1 MSFADTL
8 SAETRKKARINAI
21 LSTIFGTISEQAI
34 DTNTLLILYLML
46 LGGGD
51 SFSMLSTAIV
61 GLTGVFLSIPSA
73 GVVNKLGIRL
83 SYSVAIY
90 LQVTMLAL
98 IAGAPFFGGMA
109 PMVVMGAFTIYCILR
124 SFYSATWF
132 PLVDNFL
139 RADERG
145 KFFGNMRC
153 HLADIIGSDF
163 KWIYTVSP

>member
-21 LSTIFGTISEQAI
+21 FSTIFGTISEQAI

-61 GLTGVFLSIPSA
+61 GLCGVFLSIPSA

-83 SYSVAIY
+83 SYTVAIY
-90 LQVTMLAL
+90 LQVTMLVL
-98 IAGAPFFGGMA
+98 IAGAPFFGSIA
-109 PMVVMGAFTIYCILR
+109 PVVVMGAFTVYCIL
-124 SFYSATWF
+124 
-132 PLVDNFL
+132 
-139 RADERG
+139 
-145 KFFGNMRC
+145 K
-153 HLADIIGSDF
+153 II
-163 KWIYTVSP
+163 